1 MVCKNCGKEIAD
13 DSIFCPNCGERTD
26 DKIEC
31 KNCKTL
37 VDNSF
42 RFCPKCGAVLY
53 KRLEETST
61 KKETVQNV
69 STVKSNDTLSRIERI
84 LSPSIMLAVTFVLF
98 ICSFF
103 IGVVIKGKGDTM
115 SSLIPSISNEN
126 WTSVFDEFSY
136 ISETME
142 SLQYDLDAS
151 LLKFVLIFMYAVL
164 LINILFSF
172 AMFIASFIIFANSI
186 AKHKEI
192 KISKFA
198 VISFAVSIFTICSLM
213 TIDSLSMQYV
223 SVSGSI
229 RNSESMAIKLN
240 ASSTVSI
247 IVPCLLF
254 VCAVI
259 IRKINEYKAKNLN
272 VGNLIV
278 GCTVLVFLTVILVVL
293 TKTLFSATLTENSES
308 VHMKV
313 SSGLI
318 VMTIGMLMSSLGNH
332 TEIKDGVV
340 VSSVALWM
348 LQLAMIILI
357 VCMIAKIIHALS
369 TENKK
374 VLPNNFFTFALTVL
388 SITYLIVAIVGKNSL
403 IDKENELVKFSSL
416 SCVAPIIVTILSVLL
431 LVGALTYCYIKSNN
445 ATEQEKPNDIDS
457 VLPY

>member
-37 VDNSF
+37 VDSSF
-42 RFCPKCGAVLY
+42 RFCPKCGAVLH
-53 KRLEETST
+53 KKLEETST

-103 IGVVIKGKGDTM
+103 IGLIIKGKGDTM

-136 ISETME
+136 ISETIK

-164 LINILFSF
+164 LINILSSF
-172 AMFIASFIIFANSI
+172 AMFIVSFVVFANCI

-198 VISFAVSIFTICSLM
+198 VISFAVSIFTICSYMSLG
-213 TIDSLSMQYV
+213 SLSMQYV
-223 SVSGSI
+223 SGSMLK
-229 RNSESMAIKLN
+229 SESAVIKLN
-240 ASSTVSI
+240 ASSNIGI
-247 IVPCLLF
+247 IVPFILF
-254 VCAVI
+254 TCAVVV
-259 IRKINEYKAKNLN
+259 RKINEFKAKKLDIGN
-272 VGNLIV
+272 VIV
-278 GCTVLVFLTVILVVL
+278 GCIVLVFLTVILIVL
-293 TKTLFSATLTENSES
+293 TKTLFSATIAEGSDTL
-308 VHMKV
+308 HIKL
-313 SSGLI
+313 SSGLL
-318 VMTIGMLMSSLGNH
+318 VFTIGSLMSSLGNH

-340 VSSVALWM
+340 VSFVALWI

-357 VCMIAKIIHALS
+357 VCMIAKIIYALS

-388 SITYLIVAIVGKNSL
+388 SIIYLIVAVVEKNSL
-403 IDKENELVKFSSL
+403 ISKENELVAFTSV
-416 SCVAPIIVTILSVLL
+416 SCVAPIIITILSVMLL
-431 LVGALTYCYIKSNN
+431 IGTLTYYYIKTNKN
-445 ATEQEKPNDIDS
+445 TEQGQNDDIDS